1 MKKTIIIS
9 LVSLFLSTSIFA
21 QQAEEQ
27 KLPEKQAPTVEQ
39 IAKRNADRMR
49 EQYLLGKD
57 QYDKVYKL
65 CLKQAKKDEARHK
78 EIKSEREQMAK
89 DMKGILND
97 AQWERYEKNQKRPAM
112 LRHQKQ
118 GPQQR
123 GFMMRQANKRASFG
137 PMSMKGRFQPCH
149 QMGNCPMG
157 KVARFNKRNMPF
169 AHPQFKSGKP
179 MMPQRPMMKANEPKS
194 EVKNEAEKSVK
205 ETNENSKE

>member
-1 MKKTIIIS
+1 MKKTVIIS

-49 EQYLLGKD
+49 EQYLLGED

-65 CLKQAKKDEARHK
+65 CLKQAKQNEARHK
-78 EIKSEREQMAK
+78 EILSEREQMSK

-112 LRHQKQ
+112 YRQNFRHN
-118 GPQQR
+118 QR
-123 GFMMRQANKRASFG
+123 GFMMHPDNRMAPWQMHK
-137 PMSMKGRFQPCH
+137 
-149 QMGNCPMG
+149 MGNFAKGNQPRMNQG
-157 KVARFNKRNMPF
+157 NIPF
-169 AHPQFKSGKP
+169 GHPELKDGKP
-179 MMPQRPMMKANEPKS
+179 MMQPRRMMKGNEPKP
-194 EVKNEAEKSVK
+194 ELKNEAEKSNK
-205 ETNENSKE
+205 ETVEKTEE